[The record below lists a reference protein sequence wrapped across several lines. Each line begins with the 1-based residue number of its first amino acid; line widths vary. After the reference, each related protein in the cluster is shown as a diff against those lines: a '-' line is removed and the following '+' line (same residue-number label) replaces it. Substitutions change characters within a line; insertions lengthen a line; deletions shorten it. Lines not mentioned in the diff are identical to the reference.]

1 MGFPRVNG
9 KTVDIFD
16 GKTPHTHVKNVGGV
30 VVPLSED
37 SYKTKSDNQ
46 ICQRL
51 AELGKETIDFE
62 AIAAQRTTPAS
73 TAGNGPNSNPVGGGE
88 MMLSDEE
95 SDDNPSSQ
103 DDDE

>member
-46 ICQRL
+46 IRQRL

-62 AIAAQRTTPAS
+62 AIATQRTAPAS
-73 TAGNGPNSNPVGGGE
+73 TAGNGPNSNPVGGSDE
-88 MMLSDEE
+88 MLLSDEE

-103 DDDE
+103 DEE